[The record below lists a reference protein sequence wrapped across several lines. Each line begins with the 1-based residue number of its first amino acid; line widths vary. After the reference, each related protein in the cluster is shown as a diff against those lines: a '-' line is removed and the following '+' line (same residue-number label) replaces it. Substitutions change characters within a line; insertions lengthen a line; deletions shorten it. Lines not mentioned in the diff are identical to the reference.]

1 MKRSRGVSLPRM
13 GWVVLAAPM
22 MWACGPEAQA
32 PAAQEVSQQDEP
44 RDVVSWEEYQRN
56 AARVVDG
63 KELYIVEWDLALTR
77 DELRD
82 RYDRYVAAASTGQ
95 DGSESPGRTESPLRV
110 NRVGSSDDIWTWANR
125 YNLRYCVSNAFG
137 TNKTRI
143 VNEMANA
150 AASWE
155 YVADVDFI
163 YDSTQDASCTNAN
176 PSVTFAVQPWTAGG
190 ACAFFPSGGGCIPR
204 TVVIDIPSLDPAPPT
219 SPNVTTGTVLIHELG
234 HVLGFRHE
242 HSASSLNPCYEDSN
256 WRELTTYDVASTMHY
271 PWCNGVSTSTLN
283 LTYLD
288 AAGAAALY
296 GWHTNANNGDRRYP
310 AAHTNDY
317 TAALQMGQS
326 FLIPFAVTTNFAE
339 GCFLVGNG
347 PTAAHIRYGDGMAGA
362 VLASATS
369 VVDTGVQC
377 GVNASYTWHRA
388 NFPGVAMFA
397 NSVFTVVFGNG
408 TQTLR
413 MAINIGNPYTSGNMW
428 DSFGGGRSL
437 SPWDGRVRMG
447 RLGPP

>member
-1 MKRSRGVSLPRM
+1 M
-13 GWVVLAAPM
+13 A
-22 MWACGPEAQA
+22 
-32 PAAQEVSQQDEP
+32 

-63 KELYIVEWDLALTR
+63 QELYIVEWDLALTR

-95 DGSESPGRTESPLRV
+95 DDSESTGRTESPLRV
-110 NRVGSSDDIWTWANR
+110 NRVGTSDDIWTWANR
-125 YNLRYCVSNAFG
+125 FNLRYCVSNAFG

-143 VNEMANA
+143 VNELANA
-150 AASWE
+150 AANWE

-163 YDSTQDASCTNAN
+163 YASTQD
-176 PSVTFAVQPWTAGG
+176 
-190 ACAFFPSGGGCIPR
+190 
-204 TVVIDIPSLDPAPPT
+204 
-219 SPNVTTGTVLIHELG
+219 
-234 HVLGFRHE
+234 
-242 HSASSLNPCYEDSN
+242 
-256 WRELTTYDVASTMHY
+256 
-271 PWCNGVSTSTLN
+271 
-283 LTYLD
+283 
-288 AAGAAALY
+288 
-296 GWHTNANNGDRRYP
+296 ANNGDRRYP

-317 TAALQMGQS
+317 TAALHMGQS

-339 GCFLVGNG
+339 ECFLVGNG

-369 VVDTGVQC
+369 VVNTGVQC
-377 GVNASYTWHRA
+377 GVNSSYTWHRA
-388 NFPGVAMFA
+388 NFPGVALFA
-397 NSVFTVVFGNG
+397 NSAFTVAFGNG

-413 MAINIGNPYTSGNMW
+413 MAIHIGNPYTRGNMW
-428 DSFGGGRSL
+428 DSFGGGRNL